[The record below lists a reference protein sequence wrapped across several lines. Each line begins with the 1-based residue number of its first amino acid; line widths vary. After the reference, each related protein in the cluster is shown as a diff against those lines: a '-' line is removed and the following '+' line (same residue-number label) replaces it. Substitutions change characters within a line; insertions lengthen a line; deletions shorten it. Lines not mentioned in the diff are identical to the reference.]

1 VLVKLAHGAS
11 GHTVAGILI
20 AAGLAAAVLI
30 AWRPSWR
37 RLLPWVLAPA
47 AVFQLL
53 ACDYAISR
61 HVNSVGAA
69 HGPSLRARAFV
80 DTHVPKGEEVGI
92 YAVSSG
98 LTGNYSF
105 VWREIQYWNTTM
117 RSVVKVQSPISLLP
131 SPEVPYPF
139 STFDIEPVLDQR
151 TGRLRYSGEH
161 PFPRYLVMPQ
171 PPLSVALDWKVVAAS
186 PYLPAAL
193 VEVRQPLQARST
205 IAGITPDGY
214 SSPGAPVVF
223 RVYRA
228 GAAGAGCAFVD
239 LIAPQADRPRPG
251 LRLTYAFASGG
262 RTIARGRLDAG
273 ARRRILVPIRYR
285 SGRSDFRFQ
294 LTGKGTITATG
305 GVKLGLQVGNFDT
318 LPSTCP

>member
-1 VLVKLAHGAS
+1 
-11 GHTVAGILI
+11 
-20 AAGLAAAVLI
+20 
-30 AWRPSWR
+30 
-37 RLLPWVLAPA
+37 
-47 AVFQLL
+47 
-53 ACDYAISR
+53 
-61 HVNSVGAA
+61 
-69 HGPSLRARAFV
+69 
-80 DTHVPKGEEVGI
+80 
-92 YAVSSG
+92 
-98 LTGNYSF
+98 
-105 VWREIQYWNTTM
+105 
-117 RSVVKVQSPISLLP
+117 
-131 SPEVPYPF
+131 
-139 STFDIEPVLDQR
+139 
-151 TGRLRYSGEH
+151 
-161 PFPRYLVMPQ
+161 MPQ

-273 ARRRILVPIRYR
+273 ARRRILVPIKYR
-285 SGRSDFRFQ
+285 SGRSDFQFQ